1 MPAPPISP
9 FVAVMLLAL
18 TGAALAGHP
27 LSLHAGDSDGSGVSD
42 PATGDP
48 QRGAVLAP
56 LCTSCHG
63 PDGRSN
69 LSRYPSIAGLE
80 PEHFRERMVAL
91 QAGERGHLLKRMTR
105 DLSEQDIADLAAHF
119 ATLE

>member
-1 MPAPPISP
+1 MSIITS
-9 FVAVMLLAL
+9 
-18 TGAALAGHP
+18 AALA
-27 LSLHAGDSDGSGVSD
+27 LMLTLAA
-42 PATGDP
+42 PAALAELAAPEGDP
-48 QRGAVLAP
+48 ERGAELAP

-80 PEHFRERMVAL
+80 PERFRERMVAL
-91 QAGERGHLLKRMTR
+91 QAGERGHLLRRMTR